1 MLILEIAAGI
11 ILGKFIY
18 QYLVDDLIQSY
29 LRKKYRD
36 KALKALEEM
45 GTLTPGLSA
54 LFGKETQNKTDLH

>member
-11 ILGKFIY
+11 ILGKFVY

-36 KALKALEEM
+36 KALQALKEM
-45 GTLTPGLSA
+45 GSDSSGLSA